1 MRWHP
6 TSYHEYIQ
14 SKFLTSENLDK
25 TLFLWR
31 FKSNPI
37 IFTNG
42 CFDLLHDGHIDLL
55 CKAKQLHGKLI
66 VGVNS
71 DASVK
76 RLKGENR
83 PVKNEQSRLFQLAAL
98 HMVDGVILFEEDT
111 PLELIKRINPD
122 ILVKGGDYNEN
133 TIVGASEVKQKGGR
147 VEIINLVEGFSTTNL
162 IEKISKK

>member
-14 SKFLTSENLDK
+14 SKFLSAENLDK

-42 CFDLLHDGHIDLL
+42 CFDLLHDGHLDLL

-71 DASVK
+71 DTSVK
-76 RLKGENR
+76 RLKGESR
-83 PVKNEQSRLFQLAAL
+83 PIKNEQSRMLQLAAL
-98 HMVDGVILFEEDT
+98 QMVDGVILFEEDT
-111 PLELIKRINPD
+111 PLELIKTIQPD
-122 ILVKGGDYNEN
+122 ILVKGGDYTES
-133 TIVGASEVKQKGGR
+133 TIVGASEVKQHGGR
-147 VEIINLVEGFSTTNL
+147 IEIINLVEGFSTTNL
-162 IEKISKK
+162 IQKMKP

>member
-6 TSYHEYIQ
+6 TSYKEYIEH
-14 SKFLTSENLDK
+14 KFLTTDTLQK

-42 CFDLLHDGHIDLL
+42 CFDLLHDGHLALL
-55 CKAKQLHGKLI
+55 TAAKQLHGKLI

-76 RLKGENR
+76 RLKGESR
-83 PVKNEQSRLFQLAAL
+83 PVKNQESRLLQLAAL

-111 PLELIKRINPD
+111 PLNLIKLIKPD
-122 ILVKGGDYNEN
+122 ILVKGGDYKIE
-133 TIVGASEVKQKGGR
+133 TIVGAKEVAESGGR
-147 VEIINLVEGFSTTNL
+147 VEIFELIEGFSTTHL
-162 IEKISKK
+162 IEKMK

>member
-14 SKFLTSENLDK
+14 HKFLTSENLDK

-42 CFDLLHDGHIDLL
+42 CFDLLHDGHLDLL
-55 CKAKQLHGKLI
+55 CQAKQLHGKLI
-66 VGVNS
+66 IGLNS
-71 DASVK
+71 DVSVK
-76 RLKGENR
+76 RLKGESR
-83 PVKNEQSRLFQLAAL
+83 PVRNEQSRMLQLAAL
-98 HMVDGVILFEEDT
+98 HMVDGVILFNEDT

-122 ILVKGGDYNEN
+122 ILVKGGDYNES
-133 TIVGASEVKQKGGR
+133 TIVGASEVKQNGGK
-147 VEIINLVEGFSTTNL
+147 VEIIKLVEGFSTTNL
-162 IEKISKK
+162 INIIEKK

>member
-14 SKFLTSENLDK
+14 SKFLSVENLDK

-42 CFDLLHDGHIDLL
+42 CFDLLHDGHLDLL
-55 CKAKQLHGKLI
+55 CKAKQLQGKLI

-76 RLKGENR
+76 RLKGESR
-83 PVKNEQSRLFQLAAL
+83 PIKNEQSRMLQLAAL

-111 PLELIKRINPD
+111 PLELIKTIQPD
-122 ILVKGGDYNEN
+122 ILVKGGDYTESS
-133 TIVGASEVKQKGGR
+133 IVGASEVKQHGGR
-147 VEIINLVEGFSTTNL
+147 IEIINLVEGFSTTNL
-162 IEKISKK
+162 IEKMKH